1 MFQAI
6 AMNDLGHEM
15 SCHYD
20 TLGDIAASC
29 VTRYHNEHPITRKG
43 KMP

>member
-1 MFQAI
+1 MK
-6 AMNDLGHEM
+6 EM

-20 TLGDIAASC
+20 TRGDVAVSC
-29 VTRYHNEHPITRKG
+29 VTRYHNKHPIPRKG